1 MSFGGIKLFY
11 APKYFLSL
19 ISKSHVP
26 IFMLCVC
33 VFVCVCV
40 WLEIEIYLR
49 SKHFWSGIG
58 LRGELTVHATM
69 LISKSLIFRKI
80 SV

>member
-1 MSFGGIKLFY
+1 MFSLLDQQITCTYLY
-11 APKYFLSL
+11 A
-19 ISKSHVP
+19 V
-26 IFMLCVC
+26 CVC

-80 SV
+80 LV